1 MHNSIYLLQER
12 EFINSNENIYKIGRT
27 KQANIQRFNQYP
39 KGSKLLLHIVC
50 DDCDILETELIRD
63 FKNKYIHRKD
73 IGNEYF
79 EGDYKEMIKDIYNKI
94 TNCENIEYL
103 NIKNNDYSKLCYK
116 DIDDFISDFEEKTK
130 EYSKKINIKDIDD
143 SDTSKP
149 NIIVNIYIFNN
160 IYLYID
166 DNKKKPKKTQKDL
179 NIEKMLLRQSKKDA
193 EYKEMLLRQSQKDA
207 DYEEIMQRIK
217 LEYPD
222 GITEPRL
229 KKHFSIIVPKECK
242 TCHLYKILPY
252 DYISDTCKKAD
263 IDNCKLCVSI
273 IYKSAKK
280 CREEKTTRCEC
291 GITYYASEDNTARH
305 LASDSH
311 IKRMALVINGQYYKR
326 TELFVLAKQYK
337 IPYYKMKN
345 NDELVA
351 ILKNIIID

>member
-1 MHNSIYLLQER
+1 MSETNFLLKNVLSLSVRNNSGL
-12 EFINSNENIYKIGRT
+12 
-27 KQANIQRFNQYP
+27 
-39 KGSKLLLHIVC
+39 V
-50 DDCDILETELIRD
+50 
-63 FKNKYIHRKD
+63 
-73 IGNEYF
+73 
-79 EGDYKEMIKDIYNKI
+79 
-94 TNCENIEYL
+94 
-103 NIKNNDYSKLCYK
+103 
-116 DIDDFISDFEEKTK
+116 
-130 EYSKKINIKDIDD
+130 D

-149 NIIVNIYIFNN
+149 NIIVNIQIN
-160 IYLYID
+160 IIKDIDID
-166 DNKKKPKKTQKDL
+166 DNKKKTKKTQKDL
-179 NIEKMLLRQSKKDA
+179 NIEKMLLRQSQKDA
-193 EYKEMLLRQSQKDA
+193 ENKEMLLRQSQKDA

-222 GITEPRL
+222 GIKEPRL

-252 DYISDTCKKAD
+252 DYISDTCKKTD

-280 CREEKTTRCEC
+280 CREEKITKCEC
-291 GITYYASEDNTARH
+291 GINYYASEDNTARH

-337 IPYYKMKN
+337 IPYYKIKN